1 MFSRPH
7 STSIHNLDDD
17 SLLTIFY
24 LCRPILF
31 SEDEHG
37 RIYWENWGPRQCW
50 WHKFVQVCRR
60 WRYLILGSAG
70 HLGLYL
76 VCSFGTPIADILA
89 HTVHLPLMINC
100 IRVNYDITAKDEEG
114 IMLAL
119 RHRDRLRSIRLEM
132 PVPTLH
138 KFLAAMDDEF
148 PILEFLQITPPV
160 DTDSRLILPSTFQ
173 APQLRHLIL
182 DRLASP
188 IGSPLLASAVTLVTL
203 TLRLIHPQTYP
214 HPNHLL
220 QMLTYLPQLQRL
232 LIGHFSPLPL
242 PERDSDSRE
251 LLHGPVI
258 TDVTLPN
265 LNWFSF
271 WGISTY
277 LEALLPYMTTPL
289 LQTFI
294 IHFFNQ
300 PSFSVSR
307 LLQFLTT
314 TKNLR
319 FSGAKF
325 LFHHEEVAAFLCSR
339 VGDRVSKFNVE
350 VICEHLD
357 SQVSSMAQIFT
368 ILSPLFSAVEDLIL
382 DYKVHNLLPEWRSQA
397 ERTRWRELLASFTSV
412 KTLRVHRGLAGELS
426 RSLQSDGE
434 PPLEILPELKELICP
449 AGSLDEGSFTA
460 FIHEREVAG
469 KPVNLTGDAFPVGR
483 TSYRLLSPT
492 RLLYV
497 EPDPVPL

>member
-1 MFSRPH
+1 VCPFLYRYRHVNKSPTFSEPP
-7 STSIHNLDDD
+7 STSIDDLNDD

-31 SEDEHG
+31 DEDEYG
-37 RIYWENWGPRQCW
+37 SIEWENWGPRQCW
-50 WHKFVQVCRR
+50 WYKFVQVCRR

-70 HLGLYL
+70 HLGLCL
-76 VCSFGTPIADILA
+76 VYAPGAPIAEMLA
-89 HTVHLPLMINC
+89 HSASVPLMIDFVGGNH
-100 IRVNYDITAKDEEG
+100 DLTTEDEEG

-119 RHRDRLRSIRLEM
+119 QHRDRLRCIRLEM
-132 PVPTLH
+132 PVPTLE

-148 PILEFLQITPPV
+148 PILEFLEIMPPMEP
-160 DTDSRLILPSTFQ
+160 DSRLILPSTFQ

-188 IGSPLLASAVTLVTL
+188 IGSPLLASAIAPVTLL
-203 TLRLIHPQTYP
+203 LGWIHPPTYP
-214 HPNHLL
+214 HPNHVL
-220 QMLTYLPQLQRL
+220 QMLSHLPQLQIL
-232 LIGHFSPLPL
+232 QISFSSPILDHDF
-242 PERDSDSRE
+242 ERE
-251 LLHGPVI
+251 LLHMPII

-265 LNWFSF
+265 LRWFSF

-357 SQVSSMAQIFT
+357 SQVSSMAQIFNV
-368 ILSPLFSAVEDLIL
+368 LSPLFSTVMDLTL
-382 DYKVHNLLPEWRSQA
+382 DYKVQNSLSEWRNEA
-397 ERTRWRELLASFTSV
+397 DRTKWRQLLRSFRNV
-412 KTLRVHRGLAGELS
+412 KTLRVHHGL
-426 RSLQSDGE
+426 
-434 PPLEILPELKELICP
+434 
-449 AGSLDEGSFTA
+449 
-460 FIHEREVAG
+460 
-469 KPVNLTGDAFPVGR
+469 VG
-483 TSYRLLSPT
+483 
-492 RLLYV
+492 
-497 EPDPVPL
+497 